1 MLKNPENPTC
11 IDLILTNHPLSFQ
24 NSCVLE
30 TGLSDLHKMTI
41 TIMKASFQRLQPRII
56 NYRDYRRFQND
67 VFRAELLSELLKVI
81 IRENEEG
88 FSNFLDIVRKM

>member
-1 MLKNPENPTC
+1 MLKNLENPTC

-30 TGLSDLHKMTI
+30 TGLSDFHKMTI

-88 FSNFLDIVRKM
+88 FSDFLDIVRKM